1 MLIMNY
7 SRGRSFR
14 LVNAKWAGI
23 SPVVADHFFHALG
36 REAVYRSR
44 CYVVPGIGSE
54 DFTRNGIDRYPVW

>member
-23 SPVVADHFFHALG
+23 SPVVADHFFMPWG
-36 REAVYRSR
+36 EKQYI
-44 CYVVPGIGSE
+44 VPGV
-54 DFTRNGIDRYPVW
+54 T